1 MGSLW
6 EVKGLI
12 AYIYLYDIII
22 VLLLILAVW
31 YAHDYIKDY
40 TKETV
45 DPSNK
50 YIYITGCDSG
60 FGLEAAKALRDLGFG
75 VIAGCM
81 DDHSP
86 GAEEL
91 KARPWVKKIEVVI
104 LDVSNEASVLACAKE
119 VKEICRDQ
127 GLWAVINN
135 AGINCMGPTEL
146 VSMEMF
152 HKCAEVNLFGAIR
165 VTKSVLPLIRQ
176 AEGRVINV
184 SSERGFNPWKDSA
197 PYCVTKFGL
206 EAFSACLRREMSAFN
221 VKVITI
227 APGEFAGATSIAK
240 QKLNEQLVDK
250 LLQAHSS
257 LSLQDQQNVY
267 KKEDLISIK
276 DRIAAAV
283 EKSCCSSESV
293 VAAYVDAV
301 LNVHPRRC
309 YMIHG
314 YKRKCL
320 DPLIILAR
328 CRPFIPEQLVFILEK
343 ILFAILGFELQG
355 FSNSTSFPDEIK
367 QFVCREESTNY
378 QNDFIFLI
386 TTFKN
391 QLNYK

>member
-1 MGSLW
+1 MATTSGSNQTLLGDP
-6 EVKGLI
+6 KRLRLI
-12 AYIYLYDIII
+12 LTISLYSIVAVILNFYIVDIL
-22 VLLLILAVW
+22 VLLVLTLALW
-31 YAHDYIKDY
+31 YAHGYIKDY
-40 TKETV
+40 TKEAV

-50 YIYITGCDSG
+50 YVYVTGCDSG

-75 VIAGCM
+75 VIAGCL

-86 GAEEL
+86 GAVEL

-119 VKEICRDQ
+119 VKDICRDQ

-176 AEGRVINV
+176 AEGRIINV
-184 SSERGFNPWKDSA
+184 ISERAFNPWKDSA

-206 EAFSACLRREMSAFN
+206 EAFSACLRREMSPFK

-227 APGEFAGATSIAK
+227 APGEFAGATGIAK
-240 QKLNEQLVDK
+240 QRMNEQLVSK

-257 LSLQDQQNVY
+257 MSLQDQQNAY
-267 KKEDLISIK
+267 KKEDITGIA
-276 DRIAAAV
+276 DRISAAV
-283 EKSCCSSESV
+283 EKSCSSSEPV
-293 VAAYVDAV
+293 VSAYIDAV
-301 LNVHPRRC
+301 QNVHPQRC

-328 CRPFIPEQLVFILEK
+328 CRPFIPEKIVPAVEK
-343 ILFAILGFELQG
+343 LLFAVLG
-355 FSNSTSFPDEIK
+355 
-367 QFVCREESTNY
+367 
-378 QNDFIFLI
+378 
-386 TTFKN
+386 
-391 QLNYK
+391 